1 VAGTRDLAKLEAQI
15 AARLEGNITGAE
27 RKILANYKIALDEI
41 RVELSKVYERYAKDG
56 VLTHAEMTKYNRLM
70 GLQQQLTGI
79 MGATLSKTGRLVKNL
94 AENQYEASFFMH
106 GWAIDQAVGVELKWG
121 LLNEKAIEAA
131 VGAPEWR
138 ALKDI
143 AIRTLKTDSIAKI
156 DRVITQ
162 GLIQGQSYPKM
173 AKAIK
178 EHVLEPSAANAL
190 RIARTEGHRAEVEGA
205 RKTYDRARDELDIDV
220 ENIWDATLDMRT
232 RPEHGA
238 RDGTAAVEHDGELM
252 WFVHF
257 PDGGSGWTKGPGLS
271 GNASDSINC
280 RCRIRPQIKGYGPKV
295 RRVRDEG
302 VRDYITYDDWAKEK
316 GLK

>member
-1 VAGTRDLAKLEAQI
+1 
-15 AARLEGNITGAE
+15 
-27 RKILANYKIALDEI
+27 
-41 RVELSKVYERYAKDG
+41 
-56 VLTHAEMTKYNRLM
+56 M

-79 MGATLSKTGRLVKNL
+79 MGATLSKNGKIVEKL
-94 AENQYEASFFMH
+94 AEVQYEESFFMH

-121 LLNEKAIEAA
+121 LLNEKTVEAA
-131 VGAPEWR
+131 VRAPEWR

-162 GLIQGQSYPKM
+162 GLIQGQSYQKM

-178 EHVLEPSAANAL
+178 EHVLEPSAANAI
-190 RIARTEGHRAEVEGA
+190 RIARTEGHRAAVEGA
-205 RKTYDRARDELDIDV
+205 LKTYDRAREELDIDV
-220 ENIWDATLDMRT
+220 ENIWDATLDRRT

-238 RDGTAAVEHDGELM
+238 RDGKAAVEHDGELM
-252 WFVHF
+252 WYVQF
-257 PDGGSGWTKGPGLS
+257 PDGGSGWTRGPGLS

-302 VRDYITYDDWAKEK
+302 VRDYITYDEWVKEK
-316 GLK
+316 GL